1 MTTDASGQ
9 TRQRGLG
16 KGLAALLGESMEP
29 AAGGARPGALLSI
42 PIEHLAPHPG
52 QPRQH
57 FDEAEIE
64 SLAASIRE
72 KGVVQPLVVRPGPG
86 GEDGAPYQIV
96 AGERRWRAAQKAGI
110 HELPA
115 VVRALDDSESIE
127 IALVENLQ
135 RRDLNPLEEATAY
148 RRLIRDFDHRQED
161 VASALGKSR
170 SHVANTVRLLDL
182 PETVRALVG
191 GGTLSAG
198 HGRALLAAG
207 DPAALAE
214 TVVRLAGSPC
224 ARPRRWCAAR
234 ARPAAA
240 GPGRARPIPT
250 SRRCRTISAARSAS
264 RSHSTPLP
272 AATEAASPSP
282 TRRRSSSTRSSTA
295 CAQAR
300 HPAHPSRR
308 FRGLSTSLHL
318 IFQFVRVHILSL
330 TCLAKQFG
338 AILRPGATRGFRPNS
353 LACAVLVGSISAE
366 RRAGGQAF
374 PSSPRNNVRC
384 TARGGRGRIAAWS
397 AETSEFRPVA

>member
-16 KGLAALLGESMEP
+16 KGLAALLGETMEP
-29 AAGGARPGALLSI
+29 AAAGARAGALLSI

-86 GEDGAPYQIV
+86 GPDGENGTPYQIV

-161 VASALGKSR
+161 VARALGKSR

-182 PETVRALVG
+182 PEAVQALVG

-224 ARPRRWCAAR
+224 ARPRRWSAAR
-234 ARPAAA
+234 ARGAPAR
-240 GPGRARPIPT
+240 PGRARPIPT
-250 SRRCRTISAARSAS
+250 SRRCRTTSAACSAS
-264 RSHSTPLP
+264 KSPSTPLP
-272 AATEAASPSP
+272 AARAAASPSP
-282 TRRRSSSTRSSTA
+282 TRRRSSSMRSSAA
-295 CAQAR
+295 CAQALP
-300 HPAHPSRR
+300 PARPSRP
-308 FRGLSTSLHL
+308 
-318 IFQFVRVHILSL
+318 
-330 TCLAKQFG
+330 C
-338 AILRPGATRGFRPNS
+338 
-353 LACAVLVGSISAE
+353 
-366 RRAGGQAF
+366 
-374 PSSPRNNVRC
+374 
-384 TARGGRGRIAAWS
+384 RGRL
-397 AETSEFRPVA
+397 